1 MGKSVK
7 QSFEKVSM
15 PKITRIQL
23 VKYAGAS
30 GDFNPIHTDEEF
42 AKNSPLKGLIAHGM
56 LSMGFLTQ
64 YVEKIAGDPLLVHDV
79 SVQFRGIVRPDDVV
93 TLEAHELE
101 SDDELRKLQL
111 VIKNQNEAIVLKGE
125 AIIKNK

>member
-1 MGKSVK
+1 
-7 QSFEKVSM
+7 M